1 MSYWQPLKARGAFDF
16 EGEHPYGMPGLICPR
31 CGTRASAG
39 AALPSVSVEE
49 HPSLANQLRH
59 WPLPLDKWRK
69 LRDELQPLLPPS
81 QVVRPGLNVGP
92 LEGRV
97 LNPFRIGWIG
107 MWGFVVAEELRDELA
122 TLAPQINAVE
132 TRFENPY
139 GGRYYELEF
148 RCHARVVSTTKETVC
163 PTCGLHGLDYPKDVL
178 RLCDLPDLPL
188 FRVANFPPIMIIRDD
203 LLPFFQRELG
213 PAATYRRA
221 ELVA

>member
-1 MSYWQPLKARGAFDF
+1 M
-16 EGEHPYGMPGLICPR
+16 
-31 CGTRASAG
+31 ASV
-39 AALPSVSVEE
+39 PVED
-49 HPSLANQLRH
+49 HPSLASQLKY

-81 QVVRPGLNVGP
+81 QVVMPGLEIGP

-122 TLAPQINAVE
+122 TLAPEINAVE

-139 GGRYYELEF
+139 GGRYYELEL
-148 RCHARVVSTTKETVC
+148 RCHARVVSTTEESVC
-163 PTCGLHGLDYPKDVL
+163 LTCGLRGVDYPKDVL
-178 RLCDLPDLPL
+178 RLCDIPDLPL
-188 FRVANFPPIMIIRDD
+188 FRVANFPTIVIIRDN

-221 ELVA
+221 ELVS